1 MGDVATSVCDVEG
14 SNISAALESALGG
27 TVEGGVDKGGGG
39 LAVAGSSTTDGS
51 SASIESAAIQKREYV
66 IRELV
71 DTERDYVNDLREVV
85 EGYMALMKDPDCEIP
100 MPEDLRGGKD
110 KMVFG
115 NVEAIYEWHR
125 E

>member
-1 MGDVATSVCDVEG
+1 VCDVEG
-14 SNISAALESALGG
+14 SNISNISATLESALGG

-39 LAVAGSSTTDGS
+39 VAVAVAGGSTTDGS
-51 SASIESAAIQKREYV
+51 SASIESSAIQKREYV
-66 IRELV
+66 IHELV
-71 DTERDYVNDLREVV
+71 DTEKDYVNDLREVV

-115 NVEAIYEWHR
+115 NVEAIYEWHK

>member
-1 MGDVATSVCDVEG
+1 MEG
-14 SNISAALESALGG
+14 GNISDTLESALCE
-27 TVEGGVDKGGGG
+27 TVEGGEGEAGG
-39 LAVAGSSTTDGS
+39 STTDGC
-51 SASIESAAIQKREYV
+51 SASIESNAIRKREYV

-85 EGYMALMKDPDCEIP
+85 EGYIALMKDPECEIP
-100 MPEDLRGGKD
+100 MPEGLRGGKD

-115 NVEAIYEWHR
+115 NMEAIYEWHR